1 MFSLKVSGYGPW
13 FQTCLQ
19 PKYCNQS
26 SPKQKCIYTIFTL
39 QDRWNSKKCIFP
51 RETLVFAAQIL
62 TQKTLL
68 HLGVFWG
75 GKNAEKRVQECQ
87 DWNYPGPRL
96 SNPESIWHLSKVDLF
111 FYLCIFVSFYFSIF
125 LSIYLSVYLWQ
136 FDYLLT
142 FDGSKQAAGHQISQN
157 AVQDPKGHAFWI
169 CVCSKG
175 ICIFVKFWEIRF
187 AWWNVINLRFTG
199 FRSPKW
205 SFHRWR
211 IGCFRIWKFQAEAP
225 KTINSSTRV
234 MSTSFEVTG
243 KYKSKRIQ
251 YTNSTE
257 HGKIRQNR
265 WCSLVFLL
273 SDINHHKS
281 SIPEA
286 ILPIHTPFWVNKG
299 TVDSQCDHRCNE
311 IKLNQ
316 AQSLK
321 GPSRSSFSLSYSN
334 LSFQAWSMPL
344 VH

>member
-1 MFSLKVSGYGPW
+1 MVSDMPPAKI
-13 FQTCLQ
+13 LQ
-19 PKYCNQS
+19 PIEPQTKMHIHHFY
-26 SPKQKCIYTIFTL
+26 SPRSVKLKKMHLPKGNASFCSANPDPKNAFTFG
-39 QDRWNSKKCIFP
+39 WF
-51 RETLVFAAQIL
+51 
-62 TQKTLL
+62 
-68 HLGVFWG
+68 LGVA
-75 GKNAEKRVQECQ
+75 KNAEKRVQECQ

-225 KTINSSTRV
+225 KTINTFHPRHV
-234 MSTSFEVTG
+234 NF
-243 KYKSKRIQ
+243 
-251 YTNSTE
+251 
-257 HGKIRQNR
+257 IRGDRQ
-265 WCSLVFLL
+265 
-273 SDINHHKS
+273 I
-281 SIPEA
+281 
-286 ILPIHTPFWVNKG
+286 
-299 TVDSQCDHRCNE
+299 
-311 IKLNQ
+311 
-316 AQSLK
+316 
-321 GPSRSSFSLSYSN
+321 
-334 LSFQAWSMPL
+334 
-344 VH
+344 